1 MTVAHF
7 PTPGEPA
14 PGFTQ
19 RSAANPR
26 YTFDTAAGRYLV
38 LAFLHD
44 MTDPANVARV
54 EAVLARGDLFSDMFA
69 SCFAV
74 STNPDDEDHGRLT
87 NRIPGFRVIW
97 DQDLSVSHRYGAAG
111 PDGARTGAWV
121 LVDPTMRVIATIPFT
136 PDGGDAQA
144 LLELLARQP
153 PPERFAGIAL
163 QAPILYLPRVF
174 EPELCRRLVALY
186 DAQGG
191 EPSGFMREIDGRTV
205 GVSDL
210 RHKSR
215 RDIIIEDPTLIKEL
229 QVRISRRV
237 IPEIA
242 KVHQFHVTR
251 MERYIVSCYDAAE
264 AGHFTAHRDNT
275 TSGTAHRRF
284 AVSINLNDD
293 FEGGEVSFPEYGPRG
308 FKAPVGGAVVF
319 SCSLLHKVS
328 KVTAGRRYA
337 FLPFLY
343 DNAAAKMRA
352 ANRGKLDA
360 NAVERR
366 PNAS

>member
-1 MTVAHF
+1 MPSDRF
-7 PTPGEPA
+7 PAPGEPA

-19 RSAANPR
+19 RSASNPR

-38 LAFLHD
+38 LVFLHD
-44 MTDPANVARV
+44 MTDPANAARV
-54 EAVLARGDLFSDMFA
+54 QAIHGSDLFTDDFA

-74 STNPDDEDHGRLT
+74 STAPGDEDQGRLS

-97 DQDLSVSHRYGAAG
+97 DHDLTVSRRYGAAG
-111 PDGARTGAWV
+111 ADGARRGGWV
-121 LVDPTMRVIATIPFT
+121 LVDPTLRVIASIPFVA
-136 PDGGDAQA
+136 DGADVVA
-144 LLELLARQP
+144 LLAMLANQP
-153 PPERFAGIAL
+153 PPDRFAGVAL
-163 QAPILYLPRVF
+163 QAPILFLPRVF
-174 EPELCRRLVALY
+174 EPDLCRHLIALY
-186 DAQGG
+186 EAQGG
-191 EPSGFMREIDGRTV
+191 AQSGFMREIDGRTV
-205 GVSDL
+205 GMSDP

-215 RDIIIEDPTLIKEL
+215 RDIILDDPELIRGL
-229 QVRISRRV
+229 QDRIRRRV
-237 IPEIA
+237 APEIS
-242 KVHQFHVTR
+242 KVHHFHVTR

-293 FEGGEVSFPEYGPRG
+293 FDGGEVSFPEYGPRG

-328 KVTAGRRYA
+328 QVKAGRRFA

-343 DNAAAKMRA
+343 DDAAAALRA
-352 ANRGKLDA
+352 SNRDKLA
-360 NAVERR
+360 TSPPTEGE
-366 PNAS
+366 